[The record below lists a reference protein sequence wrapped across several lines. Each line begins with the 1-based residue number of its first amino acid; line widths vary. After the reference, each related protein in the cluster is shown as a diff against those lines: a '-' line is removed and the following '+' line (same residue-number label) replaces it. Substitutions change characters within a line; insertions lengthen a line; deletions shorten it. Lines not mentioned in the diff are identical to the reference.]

1 MKLLIQGS
9 SVFDGESFKKADVLV
24 ENGVITDVSTNIICE
39 NAEVINGEGCVLSVG
54 FCDLHV
60 HLRQP
65 GYEHKETIKTGT
77 AAAAAGGFT
86 TICSMP
92 NLRPVPDSK
101 QNLQKQLSV
110 IETDAIVQVLPYGAL
125 TKGEKGENLADIEDM
140 ASLVA
145 GFTDDGFGVQDDM
158 MMEKAMHKT
167 AKTGKFVA
175 AHCEVEDL
183 LPKNG
188 TCVHDTADFAKRFS
202 YTGHSSESE
211 WKEVERDI
219 DLVRKTGC
227 RLHICHAST
236 KETFELVKKAK
247 EEGLSVTCE
256 VTPHNLS
263 ISCDDITEDSGRFKM
278 NPPLRTKEDVKAAQK
293 ALRDGVIDAIATDH
307 APHTDEEK
315 SGGFAKSANGVVGLE
330 TAFAACYTH
339 LVEKEVISIDTLLQ
353 LLTCRPRQILGTEK
367 KIEKGALADLVLIDL
382 KKEKK
387 VLPSEFSTKGRSTP
401 FENDILRAWP
411 VLTMY
416 NGEIVYKLNEITK

>member
-9 SVFDGESFKKADVLV
+9 SVFDGETLKKADVLV
-24 ENGVITDVSTNIICE
+24 ENGVIADISTNITCD
-39 NAEVINGEGCVLSVG
+39 NAEVINGEGCVLSPG

-65 GYEHKETIKTGT
+65 GYEHKETVKTGT
-77 AAAAAGGFT
+77 KAAAAGGFT

-92 NLRPVPDSK
+92 NLLPVPDSK

-110 IETDAIVQVLPYGAL
+110 IETDAVVQVLPYGAL
-125 TKGEKGENLADIEDM
+125 TKDEKGENLADIEDM
-140 ASLVA
+140 APFVA
-145 GFTDDGFGVQDDM
+145 GFSDDGFGVQDDM
-158 MMEKAMHKT
+158 MMEKAMQET

-175 AHCEVEDL
+175 AHCEVESL

-188 TCVHDTADFAKRFS
+188 TCVHDTSDFAKRFS

-211 WKEVERDI
+211 WKEVQRDI
-219 DLVRKTGC
+219 ELAKKTGC

-236 KETFELVKKAK
+236 KETFALVKKAK

-256 VTPHNLS
+256 ATPHNLS

-293 ALRDGVIDAIATDH
+293 ALQEGVIDAIATDH
-307 APHTDEEK
+307 APHTDDEK
-315 SGGFAKSANGVVGLE
+315 AGGFAKSANGVVGLE
-330 TAFAACYTH
+330 TAFAVCYTY
-339 LVEKEVISIDTLLQ
+339 LVEKEIISLDTLLP
-353 LLTCRPRQILGTEK
+353 LLTCRARQILGTEQN
-367 KIEKGALADLVLIDL
+367 IEKGALANLVLIDL
-382 KKEKK
+382 EKEKK

-401 FENDILRAWP
+401 FENDTLRAWP
-411 VLTMY
+411 ILTMY
-416 NGEIVYKLNEITK
+416 NGKIVYKSDEITK

>member
-9 SVFDGESFKKADVLV
+9 SVFDGEAFKDADVLI
-24 ENGVITDVSTNIICE
+24 ENGVIVDIGADITCQD
-39 NAEVINGEGCVLSVG
+39 ADVINGEGCVLSVG

-65 GYEHKETIKTGT
+65 GYEHKETVKTGT

-101 QNLQKQLSV
+101 QHLQQQLSV
-110 IETDAIVQVLPYGAL
+110 IKTDAVVQVLPYGAL
-125 TKGEKGENLADIEDM
+125 TKDEKGEILADIEDM
-140 ASLVA
+140 APFVA
-145 GFTDDGFGVQDDM
+145 GFSDDGFGVQSDA
-158 MMEKAMHKT
+158 MMEKAMQQT

-175 AHCEVEDL
+175 AHCEVESL

-188 TCVHDTADFAKRFS
+188 TCVHDTSDFAKRFS

-219 DLVRKTGC
+219 EFTRKTGC

-236 KETFELVKKAK
+236 KETFALVKKAK
-247 EEGLSVTCE
+247 EEGLLVTCE

-263 ISCDDITEDSGRFKM
+263 ISCDDITEDNGRFKM

-293 ALRDGVIDAIATDH
+293 ALQEGVIDAIATDH

-339 LVEKEVISIDTLLQ
+339 LVEKEVICLDTLLQ
-353 LLTCRPRQILGTEK
+353 MLTWRPRQILGTDR
-367 KIEKGALADLVLIDL
+367 KIEKGALADIVLIDL

-387 VLPSEFSTKGRSTP
+387 VSPSEFSTKGRSTP
-401 FENDILRAWP
+401 FENDVLRAWP

-416 NGEIVYKLNEITK
+416 NGKIVYKSDEIIK